1 MDTQV
6 KIFINLDPPYIRF
19 TRRQEEK
26 SYVHREL
33 TVEEFR
39 RLLLALGVLTES
51 SSLPKREFIAAGEFM
66 VEQATLR
73 GLGLLCELGSCDCVG
88 LACAWT
94 GCAAD
99 HKTGR
104 CACEKKKK

>member
-6 KIFINLDPPYIRF
+6 KVFINLNPPYILF
-19 TRRQEEK
+19 TRRQQEK

-33 TVEEFR
+33 TVEELR
-39 RLLLALGVLTES
+39 RLSVALGVRTES

-66 VEQATLR
+66 VEEEALR

-88 LACAWT
+88 LACA
-94 GCAAD
+94 
-99 HKTGR
+99 
-104 CACEKKKK
+104 